1 MNKPMKSLL
10 LLALG
15 AGGATGHSAT
25 LANSGYIQVP
35 TLVTAG
41 MANVQAT
48 VPAQA
53 GATYLWSVTGG
64 SIPGVRQNAAAFFT
78 AGAAGTATVQCQ
90 VARYGVQTTYTQTV
104 AVVPAQP
111 ASPAYYGSGRG
122 ADALANTV
130 LGGPGANVVSY
141 RFQARYSSPLQAI
154 RVFFIWSTLK
164 AGYQAGLGGTIQVQL
179 KADDGSAAHL
189 PTGPALASL
198 DYGNILAQT
207 QNYPELAF
215 PEPATLVG
223 GRFYHLVFTNV
234 DPNPVANYISL
245 DDLYT
250 DQATAPMQPGST
262 DAAAAVLVKSGAAA
276 WKLRQNFTPI
286 LELDYADGG
295 RQGNGYMEVWSTNP
309 KTVSGPAMV
318 REAFQVSGPA
328 RSFTRIR
335 IRLQR
340 VAGSSPLALTL
351 AEADGTVMAEG
362 AIAAA
367 SVLQGV
373 SDWVE
378 CSFPVSHV
386 LATGVAYR
394 LTLSAPADTQYS
406 LYPMRKGADKG
417 FAAATLFPDG
427 YAQFTASGA
436 AGWTGWDMW
445 GTPNLKTGDLQF
457 LFVP

>member
-1 MNKPMKSLL
+1 MKSLL

-15 AGGATGHSAT
+15 AGSAAGHSAT
-25 LANSGYIQVP
+25 LANTGYIQVA

-53 GATYLWSVTGG
+53 GATYQWSLTGG

-78 AGAAGTATVQCQ
+78 AGAVGTATVQCQ
-90 VARYGVQTTYTQTV
+90 VQLYGVQTTYTQTV
-104 AVVPAQP
+104 AVAPALP
-111 ASPAYYGSGRG
+111 VTAFYYGSGVG

-130 LGGPGANVVSY
+130 LGGPCANVASY
-141 RFQARYSSPLQAI
+141 RFQARYSSPLQAV

-164 AGYQAGLGGTIQVQL
+164 SGYQAGQGGTIQVQL

-189 PTGPALASL
+189 PTGPALATL
-198 DYGNILAQT
+198 EYGNILAQT

-215 PEPATLVG
+215 AVPATLVG
-223 GRFYHLVFTNV
+223 GHFYHLVFTNV

-262 DAAAAVLVKSGAAA
+262 DAASAVLVKSGTGA

-286 LELDYADGG
+286 LELDFADGG
-295 RQGNGYMEVWSTNP
+295 RQGNGYMEVWSSNP
-309 KTVSGPAMV
+309 RTVSGAAMV

-328 RSFTRIR
+328 RTFTRIR

-351 AEADGTVMAEG
+351 TEADGTVMAEG
-362 AIAAA
+362 TVPAT

-378 CSFPVSHV
+378 CLFPVSHV

-406 LYPMRKGADKG
+406 LYPIRKGADKG

-427 YAQFTASGA
+427 CAQFTSSGD

-457 LFVP
+457 LFIP

>member
-1 MNKPMKSLL
+1 
-10 LLALG
+10 
-15 AGGATGHSAT
+15 
-25 LANSGYIQVP
+25 VP
-35 TLVTAG
+35 TLVTTS
-41 MANVQAT
+41 MAHIQAT

-53 GATYLWSVTGG
+53 GATYQWSVVGG

-90 VARYGVQTTYTQTV
+90 VQLYGVQTTYTQTV
-104 AVVPAQP
+104 AVVPAL
-111 ASPAYYGSGRG
+111 AVTPAYYGSGVG
-122 ADALANTV
+122 ADSLANTV
-130 LGGPGANVVSY
+130 LGGPSANVASY

-164 AGYQAGLGGTIQVQL
+164 AGYQAGLGGTIQVEL

-189 PTGPALASL
+189 PTGPALATL
-198 DYGNILAQT
+198 EYGNILAQT
-207 QNYPELAF
+207 QNYPKLAF

-250 DQATAPMQPGST
+250 DQQTAPMQPGST
-262 DAAAAVLVKSGAAA
+262 DAAAAVLVKSGTGA
-276 WKLRQNFTPI
+276 WKLRPNFTPI
-286 LELDYADGG
+286 LELDYANGS

-309 KTVSGPAMV
+309 KTVSGAAGV
-318 REAFQVSGPA
+318 REAFKVSGPA
-328 RSFTRIR
+328 RTFTRIR

-340 VAGSSPLALTL
+340 VAGSSPLTLTL
-351 AEADGTVMAEG
+351 TEADGTVMARETV
-362 AIAAA
+362 AAA
-367 SVLQGV
+367 SVRQGV
-373 SDWVE
+373 SAWVE
-378 CSFPVSHV
+378 ASFPVGHV

-406 LYPMRKGADKG
+406 LYPLRKGADKG

-427 YAQFTASGA
+427 CAQFTTSGD

-445 GTPNLKTGDLQF
+445 GTPNLSTGDLQF
-457 LFVP
+457 LFIP